1 MKSKIGSIVLV
12 SLGILLAGC
21 GKKGTEEISGEAVT
35 TVEESVAANLTENNT
50 ENPAESQTVEVSE
63 AVPVII
69 DIENPSWDYYIED
82 EAVSVASPL
91 KLVQLTEAANAIT
104 DTEKWFEKND
114 LSLNVEGDERYGCEI
129 YSPYDSEQCDIQ
141 VTDREKGESF
151 TLHFGG
157 FRYADDFA
165 EADEPFV
172 EQNIQYAQ
180 IEDGIL
186 YFSIGHLT
194 YAKFSPHN
202 AYVAA
207 VDLAEKKLLWK
218 SEPLVSNA
226 YNFMIAGDVLLCGY
240 GFTEEPDYLYQLDLA
255 SGKVIGETPL
265 KTRADYLILKDNILY
280 VRTYNTDYTF
290 QVE

>member
-1 MKSKIGSIVLV
+1 MKSKIGSVVLI

-21 GKKGTEEISGEAVT
+21 GKETEETGEEVVT
-35 TVEESVAANLTENNT
+35 TVEESVAANLAEDDTEDL
-50 ENPAESQTVEVSE
+50 AESQETEEPETVST
-63 AVPVII
+63 II
-69 DIENPSWDYYIED
+69 EIENPSWDYYIEG

-91 KLVQLTEAANAIT
+91 NIVQLTEEANEII
-104 DTEKWFEKND
+104 DTEKWFARND
-114 LSLNVEGDERYGCEI
+114 LSLADEGDERYFCEI
-129 YSPYDSEQCDIQ
+129 YSPYDSEERSIQ
-141 VTDREKGESF
+141 VTDRESGESF
-151 TLHFGG
+151 TVDLEG

-165 EADEPFV
+165 EDDESFV
-172 EQNIQYAQ
+172 EQIIRYAKA
-180 IEDGIL
+180 EDGVL

-194 YAKFSPHN
+194 YADFSPHN

-226 YNFMIAGDVLLCGY
+226 NNFVIAGDVLLCGY
-240 GFTEEPDYLYQLDLA
+240 GFTSEPDYLYQLDLT
-255 SGKVIGETPL
+255 SGKVIDEIPL
-265 KTRADYLILKDNILY
+265 KSMADYLILKDNVLY